1 MFDMTVYERY
11 IFVLCC
17 IVFTL
22 FTVFFAVML
31 GYLLSLTLKL
41 IRRGVMDEKI
51 LTEYQK
57 QAGKK
62 HFTRLG
68 KVGDYFVSALVCV
81 AMCVVFAFS
90 LTLKI
95 NEDKVPEDM
104 SALKV
109 VQSSSMATK
118 DEKNTYLEGI
128 DNQVAMFDL
137 IVVHTLP
144 DEMDLQLYDIV
155 LYEGDQGELILHRI
169 VGIEEPDPKH
179 PDKRWFTLQGDAVAN
194 PDRGPVGYV
203 QMKAIYRGESI
214 PVVGSFVM
222 FMQSPAGYLCILL
235 ILISMIATPIM
246 ENTLVKAKRVRLKI
260 ISATG
265 HFKKAKLASVERMI
279 YATCDKSPTYHLVAG
294 LYWRWLK
301 KQLKE

>member
-1 MFDMTVYERY
+1 MFDMTVYEKY

-17 IVFTL
+17 IVFTI

-31 GYLLSLTLKL
+31 GYLYSLTVKL
-41 IRRGVMDEKI
+41 IRCGVMDEKI
-51 LTEYQK
+51 STEYQK
-57 QAGKK
+57 RAGKK
-62 HFTRLG
+62 RLSRLG
-68 KVGDYFVSALVCV
+68 KVGDYFISALVCL
-81 AMCVVFAFS
+81 AMCAVFVFS

-95 NEDKVPEDM
+95 NENKIPEDM
-104 SALKV
+104 AALKV

-118 DEKNTYLEGI
+118 YKNNTYLEGI
-128 DNQVAMFDL
+128 DDQVAMFDM
-137 IVVHTLP
+137 IVVHALP

-169 VGIEEPDPKH
+169 VKIEEPNAKH
-179 PDKRWFTLQGDAVAN
+179 PDTRWFTLQGDAVAN

-214 PVVGSFVM
+214 PLVGSFVM

-235 ILISMIATPIM
+235 IVIAMIATPIM
-246 ENTLVKAKRVRLKI
+246 EYSLEKQKRERLKI
-260 ISATG
+260 IGATG
-265 HFKKAKLASVERMI
+265 RFRRAKLASVERMI
-279 YATCDKSPTYHLVAG
+279 YATCDKNPMYHLVAG
-294 LYWRWLK
+294 FYWRWLK

>member
-1 MFDMTVYERY
+1 MFDMTVYEKY

-22 FTVFFAVML
+22 LTVFFTVML

-41 IRRGVMDEKI
+41 IRRGVMDERI

-62 HFTRLG
+62 HLSRLG
-68 KVGDYFVSALVCV
+68 RVGDYFISALVCL
-81 AMCVVFAFS
+81 AMCAVFVFS

-95 NEDKVPEDM
+95 NENKVPEDM
-104 SALKV
+104 AALKV

-137 IVVHTLP
+137 IVVHALP

-169 VGIEEPDPKH
+169 VKIEEPNEKH
-179 PDKRWFTLQGDAVAN
+179 PDKRWFTLQGDAVES

-203 QMKAIYRGESI
+203 QMKAIYRGQSI
-214 PVVGSFVM
+214 PLLGSFVM

-235 ILISMIATPIM
+235 ILIAMIATPIM
-246 ENTLVKAKRVRLKI
+246 EYVLQKAKRERMRV

-265 HFKKAKLASVERMI
+265 HFHKAKLASVERMI
-279 YATCDKSPTYHLVAG
+279 YATCDKNPVSHLVAAI
-294 LYWRWLK
+294 YWRWLK